1 MEQRKHNSQKTQ
13 HDSSKTLFHPN
24 TAQTDASN
32 NHTPLI
38 PHSSISPTF
47 SEIVF
52 EDVSLGFNDGYKE
65 RKWAPLN
72 IIIRSQNEPNTF
84 TGKLTVEV
92 RNLNSDEPIYQYA
105 TPLQLSKTDRKH
117 KKLYIYCP
125 KNDIKLSA
133 QLVPRDDSEQS
144 IQALNS
150 NTLVKY
156 ELTPQT
162 PIKNSDY
169 FVLVLAPSGDKIAK
183 FADKMKLKLNE
194 TQDEDET
201 QDVDKTQ
208 THVRY
213 LPNSRA
219 MPTQWAGYSAV
230 DLLIIREASL
240 TDRRISTSQQNALL
254 NWVQQGGTLLLSGGG
269 NYQYLQGSFL
279 EQYLP
284 VKLIRDE
291 TMDSV
296 PPILKQ
302 QFGLDTTSKPDD
314 GHTPYKN
321 IYFEPKKGCQTLIG
335 TDDQIYIA
343 KRNFGSGQIICL
355 AFDYN
360 APPFSNLKA
369 GETFWRWFLTT
380 HGKSPKRF
388 ADKYA
393 PYREHEEK
401 INELFLAKMPTQVPL
416 IKLLAIILPLYL
428 IGCGGIVFYVGKR
441 NSSPRKRML
450 RYWIGTLIIV
460 LVSVSAI
467 GFARVVLPKD
477 VEIDMFS
484 ILTIYPEKQNAPSLL
499 CWQTYISLRSFA
511 YTETSITLHEDNVIR
526 PLLNE
531 GRTQPAE
538 FYQNTQAYL
547 ERIIVEPW
555 SPSTYVYNHFFT
567 ADTQLNEMT
576 LENTWIIKGEKA
588 VDLGT
593 ITIGKDNRLLQ
604 KPLNEIVKKIPPT
617 EELAGKREKFAKILQ
632 QEGLFLYLSKPENLL
647 NTDDIK
653 TRTILIGWHQGA
665 TPISQEGSNKIV
677 DSETFVIMYL
687 DSESN

>member
-1 MEQRKHNSQKTQ
+1 MQST
-13 HDSSKTLFHPN
+13 TILLLF
-24 TAQTDASN
+24 
-32 NHTPLI
+32 LI
-38 PHSSISPTF
+38 AVSPAF
-47 SEIVF
+47 SEIAF

-65 RKWAPLN
+65 RKWVPLN

-84 TGKLTVEV
+84 TGKLTIEV

-125 KNDIKLSA
+125 NNRIKLSA
-133 QLVPRDDSEQS
+133 QLVPRDDSEQG

-150 NTLVKY
+150 DALVKY
-156 ELTPQT
+156 ELTSQT

-183 FADKMKLKLNE
+183 FADKKQLNLND
-194 TQDEDET
+194 TQDADEIEA
-201 QDVDKTQ
+201 
-208 THVRY
+208 HVRY

-219 MPTQWAGYSAV
+219 MPTQWTGYSAV
-230 DLLIIREASL
+230 DLLIIREVSL

-291 TMDSV
+291 TKDSV

-302 QFGLDTTSKPDD
+302 QFGLDTTSKPNDR
-314 GHTPYKN
+314 HTPYKN

-369 GETFWRWFLTT
+369 GETFWRWLLTT

-401 INELFLAKMPTQVPL
+401 INELFLSKMPTQVPL

-428 IGCGGIVFYVGKR
+428 IGCGGIVFYGGR
-441 NSSPRKRML
+441 RSSSPRKRIR
-450 RYWIGTLIIV
+450 RYWIGILIIV
-460 LVSVSAI
+460 FVSVSAI

-477 VEIDMFS
+477 VEIDLFS
-484 ILTIYPEKQNAPSLL
+484 ILTIYPERKNAHL
-499 CWQTYISLRSFA
+499 QTYVSLRSFA
-511 YTETSITLHEDNVIR
+511 STKTFITLYQDNVIR
-526 PLLNE
+526 PLLNK

-538 FYQNTQAYL
+538 FNQNTQAYL
-547 ERIIVEPW
+547 EEIIVEPW
-555 SPSTYVYNHFFT
+555 SPSTYVSNHFFT
-567 ADTQLNEMT
+567 ADTHLNEMT

-593 ITIGKDNRLLQ
+593 ITIGRDNKLPQ
-604 KPLNEIVKKIPPT
+604 ESLNEIVKKIPPT
-617 EELAGKREKFAKILQ
+617 EELTGNREKFAKILQ

-647 NTDDIK
+647 NTDDII
-653 TRTILIGWHQGA
+653 TRTVLIGWHPTA
-665 TPISQEGSNKIV
+665 IPIRQEGSNKII

-687 DSESN
+687 DAESN

>member
-1 MEQRKHNSQKTQ
+1 MQAATILL
-13 HDSSKTLFHPN
+13 LF
-24 TAQTDASN
+24 
-32 NHTPLI
+32 LI
-38 PHSSISPTF
+38 AVLPTF

-65 RKWAPLN
+65 KKWAPLN
-72 IIIRSQNEPNTF
+72 ITIRSQNELNTF
-84 TGKLTVEV
+84 TGELTVEV

-125 KNDIKLSA
+125 KNRIKLSA
-133 QLVPRDDSEQS
+133 QLVPRDSSEQG
-144 IQALNS
+144 IQAYNS
-150 NTLVKY
+150 DTLVKH

-162 PIKNSDY
+162 QIENRDY

-183 FADKMKLKLNE
+183 FADKMKLNLND

-201 QDVDKTQ
+201 QA
-208 THVRY
+208 HVRY

-230 DLLIIREASL
+230 DLLIIREVSL
-240 TDRRISTSQQNALL
+240 TGRRISTSQQNALL
-254 NWVQQGGTLLLSGGG
+254 NWVQQGGTLLLPGGS

-291 TMDSV
+291 TKDSV

-302 QFGLDTTSKPDD
+302 QFGLDITSKPNDV
-314 GHTPYKN
+314 HTPYKN
-321 IYFEPKKGCQTLIG
+321 IYFEPKKECQTLVG

-369 GETFWRWFLTT
+369 GATFWRWFLTT

-401 INELFLAKMPTQVPL
+401 INELFLSKMPTQVPL
-416 IKLLAIILPLYL
+416 IKLLVIILPLYL
-428 IGCGGIVFYVGKR
+428 ISCGGIVFYVGRR
-441 NSSPRKRML
+441 NSSSRKGIR
-450 RYWIGTLIIV
+450 RYWIGTLIII
-460 LVSVSAI
+460 LVSVSAV

-477 VEIDMFS
+477 VEIDLFS
-484 ILTIYPEKQNAPSLL
+484 ILTIYPERKNAHL
-499 CWQTYISLRSFA
+499 QTYVSLRSFA
-511 YTETSITLHEDNVIR
+511 STKTFITLYQDDVIR

-547 ERIIVEPW
+547 EEIIVEPW
-555 SPSTYVYNHFFT
+555 SPSTYVYDLFFT

-576 LENTWIIKGEKA
+576 LENTWIIKGETA
-588 VDLGT
+588 VKLGT
-593 ITIGKDNRLLQ
+593 ITIGKDNRLPQ
-604 KPLNEIVKKIPPT
+604 EPLNEIVKKIPPT

-632 QEGLFLYLSKPENLL
+632 REGLFLYLSKPENLL

-653 TRTILIGWHQGA
+653 TQTILIGWHQGA
-665 TPISQEGSNKIV
+665 TPIRQEGSNKIV

-687 DSESN
+687 DAESN

>member
-1 MEQRKHNSQKTQ
+1 MQST
-13 HDSSKTLFHPN
+13 TILLLF
-24 TAQTDASN
+24 
-32 NHTPLI
+32 LI
-38 PHSSISPTF
+38 AVSPTF

-52 EDVSLGFNDGYKE
+52 EDVSLGFNDGYKK

-92 RNLNSDEPIYQYA
+92 RNFNSDEPIYQYA

-117 KKLYIYCP
+117 KRLYIYCP
-125 KNDIKLSA
+125 NNRIKLIA
-133 QLVPRDDSEQS
+133 QLVPRDGSEQG
-144 IQALNS
+144 IHAPNS
-150 NTLVKY
+150 DPLVKY

-162 PIKNSDY
+162 PIKNRDY

-183 FADKMKLKLNE
+183 FADRKQLNL
-194 TQDEDET
+194 DET
-201 QDVDKTQ
+201 QDVDETHA
-208 THVRY
+208 HVRY

-219 MPTQWAGYSAV
+219 MPTQWSGYSAV
-230 DLLIIREASL
+230 DLLIIRDVSL
-240 TDRRISTSQQNALL
+240 IDRRISSSQQNALL
-254 NWVQQGGTLLLSGGG
+254 NWVQHGGTLLLSGGG

-291 TMDSV
+291 TKDSV

-302 QFGLDTTSKPDD
+302 QFGLDTTSQPNDVY
-314 GHTPYKN
+314 TPYKN
-321 IYFEPKKGCQTLIG
+321 IYFEPQKGCQTLVG

-355 AFDYN
+355 SFDYN

-369 GETFWRWFLTT
+369 GETFWRWLLTT

-393 PYREHEEK
+393 PFRQHEEK
-401 INELFLAKMPTQVPL
+401 INKQFLSKMPTQVPL

-428 IGCGGIVFYVGKR
+428 IGCGGIVFYVGR
-441 NSSPRKRML
+441 RSSSPRKRMR

-467 GFARVVLPKD
+467 GLARVVLPKD
-477 VEIDMFS
+477 VEIDLFS
-484 ILTIYPEKQNAPSLL
+484 ILTIYPENQNVPSLL
-499 CWQTYISLRSFA
+499 CSQTYISLRSFA
-511 YTETSITLHEDNVIR
+511 FTETSVTLYQDDVIR

-538 FYQNTQAYL
+538 FYRNTQAYL
-547 ERIIVEPW
+547 EDIIVEPW
-555 SPSTYVYNHFFT
+555 SPSTYVYDLFFT
-567 ADTQLNEMT
+567 ADSQLKEMT

-588 VDLGT
+588 VNLGT
-593 ITIGKDNRLLQ
+593 ITIGKDNKLPQ
-604 KPLNEIVKKIPPT
+604 EPLNEIVKKIPPT

-653 TRTILIGWHQGA
+653 TQTVLIGWHPTA
-665 TPISQEGSNKIV
+665 TPIIQEGSKKTV
-677 DSETFVIMYL
+677 ESETFVIMYL
-687 DSESN
+687 DENDIQK

>member
-1 MEQRKHNSQKTQ
+1 MQAT
-13 HDSSKTLFHPN
+13 TILLLF
-24 TAQTDASN
+24 
-32 NHTPLI
+32 LI
-38 PHSSISPTF
+38 AVSPTF

-65 RKWAPLN
+65 KKWAPLN

-84 TGKLTVEV
+84 TGELTVEV

-105 TPLQLSKTDRKH
+105 TPLHLSKTDRKH

-125 KNDIKLSA
+125 KNDIRLIA
-133 QLVPRDDSEQS
+133 QLVPRDDSEQG
-144 IQALNS
+144 IQTPNS
-150 NTLVKY
+150 DTFVKH
-156 ELTPQT
+156 ELTPQK
-162 PIKNSDY
+162 PIKNRDY

-183 FADKMKLKLNE
+183 FADKMKLNLNE
-194 TQDEDET
+194 TQDEDDT
-201 QDVDKTQ
+201 QA
-208 THVRY
+208 HVRY

-230 DLLIIREASL
+230 DLLIIREVSL

-291 TMDSV
+291 TKDSV
-296 PPILKQ
+296 PPIPKQ
-302 QFGLDTTSKPDD
+302 QFGLDTTSKPND
-314 GHTPYKN
+314 GHTSYKN
-321 IYFEPKKGCQTLIG
+321 IYFEPKKGCQTLVG

-360 APPFSNLKA
+360 APPFSNPKA

-393 PYREHEEK
+393 PYREHEKK

-428 IGCGGIVFYVGKR
+428 VGCGWIVFYVGKR
-441 NSSPRKRML
+441 SSSPRKRIR

-467 GFARVVLPKD
+467 GFTRVVLPKD
-477 VEIDMFS
+477 VEIDLFS
-484 ILTIYPEKQNAPSLL
+484 ILTIYPEQKNAPSLL
-499 CWQTYISLRSFA
+499 CYQTYISLRSFA
-511 YTETSITLHEDNVIR
+511 FTKTSITLYQDDVIR

-531 GRTQPAE
+531 GRTHPAK
-538 FYQNTQAYL
+538 FYQQTPFYL
-547 ERIIVEPW
+547 ENITVEPW
-555 SPSTYVYNHFFT
+555 TPSTYVNKVFFT

-576 LENTWIIKGEKA
+576 LENAWIINGEKA
-588 VDLGT
+588 VNLGT
-593 ITIGKDNRLLQ
+593 ITIGKDDKLPQ
-604 KPLNEIVKKIPPT
+604 EPLNEIVKKIPPT
-617 EELAGKREKFAKILQ
+617 DELVGKREKFAKILQ

-653 TRTILIGWHQGA
+653 TQTILIGWHPTV
-665 TPISQEGSNKIV
+665 TPLRQEGSNKTV

>member
-1 MEQRKHNSQKTQ
+1 MQAATILL
-13 HDSSKTLFHPN
+13 LF
-24 TAQTDASN
+24 
-32 NHTPLI
+32 LI
-38 PHSSISPTF
+38 AVSPTF

-65 RKWAPLN
+65 KKWAPLN

-84 TGKLTVEV
+84 TGELTVEV
-92 RNLNSDEPIYQYA
+92 RNRNSDEPIYQYA

-117 KKLYIYCP
+117 KKFYIYCP
-125 KNDIKLSA
+125 KNDIKLIA
-133 QLVPRDDSEQS
+133 QLVPRDDSEQG
-144 IQALNS
+144 IRAYNS
-150 NTLVKY
+150 DALVKY

-162 PIKNSDY
+162 QIENRDY
-169 FVLVLAPSGDKIAK
+169 FVSVLAPSGDKIAK
-183 FADKMKLKLNE
+183 FADKMKLNLNE

-201 QDVDKTQ
+201 QA
-208 THVRY
+208 HVRY

-230 DLLIIREASL
+230 DLLIIREVSL

-291 TMDSV
+291 TLDSV
-296 PPILKQ
+296 PSILKQ
-302 QFGLDTTSKPDD
+302 QFGLDTTAQSNDV
-314 GHTPYKN
+314 HTPYKN

-335 TDDQIYIA
+335 TDGQIYIA

-369 GETFWRWFLTT
+369 GEAFWRWLLMT

-428 IGCGGIVFYVGKR
+428 IGCGWIVFHVGR
-441 NSSPRKRML
+441 RSSSPRKRIH
-450 RYWIGTLIIV
+450 RYWIGTFIIV

-477 VEIDMFS
+477 VEIDLFS

-511 YTETSITLHEDNVIR
+511 FTKTSITLYQDDVIR

-538 FYQNTQAYL
+538 FYQNTQTYL
-547 ERIIVEPW
+547 DEIIVEPW
-555 SPSTYVYNHFFT
+555 SPSTYVSNHFFP
-567 ADTQLNEMT
+567 ADTQPNEMT
-576 LENTWIIKGEKA
+576 LENTWIIKGETA
-588 VDLGT
+588 VKLGT
-593 ITIGKDNRLLQ
+593 ITIGKDDKLPQEL
-604 KPLNEIVKKIPPT
+604 LNEIVKKIPPT

-653 TRTILIGWHQGA
+653 TQTILIGWHSTA
-665 TPISQEGSNKIV
+665 IPIRQEGSNRIV

-687 DSESN
+687 DAESN

>member
-1 MEQRKHNSQKTQ
+1 MQAT
-13 HDSSKTLFHPN
+13 TILLLL
-24 TAQTDASN
+24 
-32 NHTPLI
+32 LI
-38 PHSSISPTF
+38 AVSPTF

-52 EDVSLGFNDGYKE
+52 EDVSLGFNDGYKTK
-65 RKWAPLN
+65 KWAPLN
-72 IIIRSQNEPNTF
+72 LIIRSQSEPNTF
-84 TGKLTVEV
+84 TGELTVEV
-92 RNLNSDEPIYQYA
+92 RDRNSDEIIYQYA

-125 KNDIKLSA
+125 KNDIKLII
-133 QLVPRDDSEQS
+133 QLVPRNGSEQGV
-144 IQALNS
+144 QAPNS
-150 NTLVKY
+150 DTLVKS
-156 ELTPQT
+156 ELTPHT
-162 PIKNSDY
+162 PIKNRDY

-183 FADKMKLKLNE
+183 FADKKKLNLNE
-194 TQDEDET
+194 TQDVDNT
-201 QDVDKTQ
+201 QA
-208 THVRY
+208 HVRY

-219 MPTQWAGYSAV
+219 MPTQWTGYSAV
-230 DLLIIREASL
+230 DLLIIREVSL

-284 VKLIRDE
+284 VQLIRDE
-291 TMDSV
+291 TIDSV

-302 QFGLDTTSKPDD
+302 QFGLDTTSNPNDVY
-314 GHTPYKN
+314 TPYKN
-321 IYFEPKKGCQTLIG
+321 IYFEPKKRCQTLVG

-369 GETFWRWFLTT
+369 GETFWRWLLTT

-393 PYREHEEK
+393 PFREHEEK
-401 INELFLAKMPTQVPL
+401 INELFLSKMPTQVPL

-428 IGCGGIVFYVGKR
+428 IGCGGIAFYVGR
-441 NSSPRKRML
+441 SSSSPRKRIR

-484 ILTIYPEKQNAPSLL
+484 ILTIYPEKKNEPSLL
-499 CWQTYISLRSFA
+499 CYQTYISLRSFA
-511 YTETSITLHEDNVIR
+511 FTKTSITLYQDNVIR

-547 ERIIVEPW
+547 EEIIVEPW
-555 SPSTYVYNHFFT
+555 RPSTYVSDLFFT

-576 LENTWIIKGEKA
+576 LENSWIIKGERA
-588 VDLGT
+588 VNLGT
-593 ITIGKDNRLLQ
+593 ITIGKENKLPQ
-604 KPLNEIVKKIPPT
+604 EQLNEIVKKIPPT
-617 EELAGKREKFAKILQ
+617 EELVGNREKFAKILQ
-632 QEGLFLYLSKPENLL
+632 QEGLFLYLSNPENLL

-653 TRTILIGWHQGA
+653 TRTILIGWHPTA
-665 TPISQEGSNKIV
+665 TPIKQEGSNKIV
-677 DSETFVIMYL
+677 DSETFVVMYL
-687 DSESN
+687 NDEETDSKSHP

>member
-1 MEQRKHNSQKTQ
+1 MQSTAILL
-13 HDSSKTLFHPN
+13 LF
-24 TAQTDASN
+24 
-32 NHTPLI
+32 LI
-38 PHSSISPTF
+38 TVLPTF

-52 EDVSLGFNDGYKE
+52 EDVSLGFNDGYKK

-72 IIIRSQNEPNTF
+72 ITIRSQNEPNTF
-84 TGKLTVEV
+84 TGKLTVDV
-92 RNLNSDEPIYQYA
+92 RNLNSDKSIYQYA
-105 TPLQLSKTDRKH
+105 TPLQLSKTDRQH

-125 KNDIKLSA
+125 KNRIKLSVH
-133 QLVPRDDSEQS
+133 LVPRNSSEQG
-144 IQALNS
+144 IQTPNS
-150 NTLVKY
+150 DALVKY
-156 ELTPQT
+156 ELTPQI
-162 PIKNSDY
+162 PIENRDY

-183 FADKMKLKLNE
+183 FADKMKLNLNK

-201 QDVDKTQ
+201 RA
-208 THVRY
+208 HVRY

-230 DLLIIREASL
+230 DLLIIRGVSL

-284 VKLIRDE
+284 VKLIRDQ
-291 TMDSV
+291 TKDSV

-302 QFGLDTTSKPDD
+302 QFGLDTTSKPNDV
-314 GHTPYKN
+314 HTPYKN

-369 GETFWRWFLTT
+369 GETFWRWCLTT

-416 IKLLAIILPLYL
+416 IKLLVIILPLYL
-428 IGCGGIVFYVGKR
+428 IGCGGIVFYVGRR
-441 NSSPRKRML
+441 NSSPRKRIR

-467 GFARVVLPKD
+467 GFAPIVLPKD
-477 VEIDMFS
+477 VEIDLFS
-484 ILTIYPEKQNAPSLL
+484 ILTIYPEKKNAPSLL

-511 YTETSITLHEDNVIR
+511 FTKTSITLYQDDVIR

-531 GRTQPAE
+531 SRTQPAE
-538 FYQNTQAYL
+538 FYQSTQTYL
-547 ERIIVEPW
+547 EEIVVEPW
-555 SPSTYVYNHFFT
+555 SPSTYVYDHFFT

-576 LENTWIIKGEKA
+576 LENAWIINGEKA
-588 VDLGT
+588 VKLGT
-593 ITIGKDNRLLQ
+593 ITIGKDNRLPQEL
-604 KPLNEIVKKIPPT
+604 LNEIVKKIPPT

-632 QEGLFLYLSKPENLL
+632 QEGLFLYLSKPENLF
-647 NTDDIK
+647 NTDDIE
-653 TRTILIGWHQGA
+653 TQTILIGWHQGT
-665 TPISQEGSNKIV
+665 TPISQEGSHKTV
-677 DSETFVIMYL
+677 ESETFVIVYL
-687 DSESN
+687 HDEKTGSKSHL